1 MTSQGVRT
9 LWSLQHHWA
18 ARPSP
23 APLPVPLRGWGPST
37 RQVYVEA
44 AEDDVLIGNTQ
55 WLLSYTSG
63 DWLTGQRLLTTCRNL
78 DGQGGEID
86 VSPQPKAT

>member
-1 MTSQGVRT
+1 M
-9 LWSLQHHWA
+9 
-18 ARPSP
+18 
-23 APLPVPLRGWGPST
+23 
-37 RQVYVEA
+37 EA